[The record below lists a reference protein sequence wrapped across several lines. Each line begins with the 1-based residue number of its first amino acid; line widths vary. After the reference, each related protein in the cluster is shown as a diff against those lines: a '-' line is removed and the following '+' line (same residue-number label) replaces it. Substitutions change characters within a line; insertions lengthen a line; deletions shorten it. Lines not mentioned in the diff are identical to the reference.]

1 MILLHKFMGS
11 STHEKRSRRVP
22 LLRSLFRLRMKDPIR
37 DLIVCASH
45 RLPDFP
51 EAADE
56 EIYSSS
62 SADALSKSASTSA
75 VGFSV
80 MSVTATAAIRLA
92 KVPGMIS

>member
-1 MILLHKFMGS
+1 MGS
-11 STHEKRSRRVP
+11 STHEKRSRTVS

-37 DLIVCASH
+37 DLIALH
-45 RLPDFP
+45 RPPDDP
-51 EAADE
+51 VAAAED
-56 EIYSSS
+56 IYSSS